1 MNFKIKWEN
10 ASFTVNEILKVE
22 QTFPSNAA
30 ERQYA
35 IKHYWSDW
43 NRMRSSVHAQEQV
56 CICIASEAKIWSA
69 VKKCSEEASSP
80 QENSQRQTDIPLRTG
95 VK

>member
-1 MNFKIKWEN
+1 MNFKIEWEN

-35 IKHYWSDW
+35 IKHYWSD
-43 NRMRSSVHAQEQV
+43 
-56 CICIASEAKIWSA
+56 
-69 VKKCSEEASSP
+69 
-80 QENSQRQTDIPLRTG
+80 
-95 VK
+95 